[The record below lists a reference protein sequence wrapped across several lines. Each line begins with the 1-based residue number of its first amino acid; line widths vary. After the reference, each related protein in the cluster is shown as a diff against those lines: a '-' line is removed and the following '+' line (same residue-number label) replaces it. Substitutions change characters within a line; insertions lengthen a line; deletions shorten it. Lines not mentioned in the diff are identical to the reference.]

1 MRIST
6 SSLFNQQ
13 TYSIDNL
20 AAEEQVYANE
30 LSSGKSLNLPSDN
43 PTLIGQDLS
52 VRSDIT
58 VQTAVGQ
65 NLSNVSQQ
73 LSTVDSA
80 LSNLTSV
87 MQSARSIAVEA
98 AQDTLTTAQRQA
110 MAASVGQLLSE
121 AIGFA
126 NTQFGGEYV
135 FNGTAAT
142 SGPPV
147 QGVGQPITAVN
158 FNGNEVAQNQTL
170 PNGESI
176 QTSTTLQQAFN
187 VNASDGS
194 PSVFQT
200 LINLQNELQN
210 GNVVDQSATQVNVPG
225 QAIIPGNPPP
235 VGNATTLGQMMAAP
249 PNAILQTPLTTDN
262 STIVPP
268 PVPPVQL
275 LSISIASGSAP
286 NGVTLTFNT
295 GESMT
300 QVVAAI
306 NAQTGQT
313 GVTATFNAQ
322 TQKLSLAGNGAFTV
336 TNVPTPV
343 GGGGATTA
351 ATNTGNFV
359 QAFNLQS
366 SASVVSTIS
375 DQLGDIDNANSVLS
389 TARSVIGA
397 SVQTVSALTSD
408 SSVEVTTDTSV
419 QSAIED
425 TDIGKVTT
433 EFTQTQTALQ
443 AAYGTTTRLEQS
455 DLFDFLQ

>member
-20 AAEEQVYANE
+20 SAEEQVYANE
-30 LSSGKSLNLPSDN
+30 LSSGKSLNVPADN

-65 NLSNVSQQ
+65 NLSNVQSQ

-98 AQDTLTTAQRQA
+98 AQDTLTASQRQS
-110 MAASVGQLLSE
+110 MAASVSQLLNE

-126 NTQFGGEYV
+126 NTQFGGQYV
-135 FNGTAAT
+135 FAGTAAT

-147 QGVGQPITAVN
+147 QGVGQPVTAVT
-158 FNGNEVAQNQTL
+158 FNGNEVAQTQTL

-176 QTSTTLQQAFN
+176 QTSVTLQQAFN
-187 VNASDGS
+187 FNAPNGS

-210 GNVVDQSATQVNVPG
+210 GTINDQSATQVNVPG
-225 QAIIPGNPPP
+225 QAISG
-235 VGNATTLGQMMAAP
+235 ATTLAQLEQAP
-249 PNAILQTPLTTDN
+249 PNALLQTPLTTDN
-262 STIVPP
+262 SLPP
-268 PVPPVQL
+268 GN
-275 LSISIASGSAP
+275 LSISIAGGQAT
-286 NGVTLTFNT
+286 NGVTITFT
-295 GESMT
+295 PADT
-300 QVVAAI
+300 VASIIAKI
-306 NAQTGQT
+306 NAQTAQT
-313 GVTATFNAQ
+313 GVTASFNAQ
-322 TQKLSLAGNGAFTV
+322 TQRLSLSGTGPFTV
-336 TNVPTPV
+336 NDLPTPV
-343 GGGGATTA
+343 GGPIVTA
-351 ATNTGNFV
+351 ATNTGNFTS
-359 QAFNLQS
+359 AFNLQT

-375 DQLGDIDNANSVLS
+375 GMLGDIDNGGNVLS
-389 TARSVIGA
+389 TSRSVIG
-397 SVQTVSALTSD
+397 SSIQTVSALTSD

-443 AAYGTTTRLEQS
+443 AAYGTTTRLEQH